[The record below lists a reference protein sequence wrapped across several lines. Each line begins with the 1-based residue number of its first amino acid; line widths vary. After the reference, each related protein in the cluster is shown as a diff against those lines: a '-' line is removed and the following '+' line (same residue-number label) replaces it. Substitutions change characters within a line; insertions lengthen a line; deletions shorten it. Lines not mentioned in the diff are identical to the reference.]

1 MEPKFLSVNLNT
13 INSVLNEKQIAK
25 VIELQNNLIKWEI
38 ENKKLLCDQETL
50 SSLST
55 DITGLLRHYCQ
66 VLYVAINPVDN
77 LPVAI
82 TVAEPHPDNRE
93 ICGLMSVCVEPMYKR
108 EGIGSQLMEIIK
120 KDLSSNGFKEIVLF
134 LDFRSP
140 EALGF
145 YTGLGF
151 QLTFANASLGI

>member
-1 MEPKFLSVNLNT
+1 MELKFLSVNLNT
-13 INSVLNEKQIAK
+13 VNHVLSEKQIAK
-25 VIELQNNLIKWEI
+25 IIELQNNLIKWEI
-38 ENKKLLCDQETL
+38 ENKKFLCDQETL
-50 SSLST
+50 SPLSI
-55 DITGLLRHYCQ
+55 DIGGLLRHESQ
-66 VLYVAINPVDN
+66 VLYVAMNPTNN

-82 TVAEPHPDNRE
+82 TVAEPHPENPL

-108 EGIGSQLMEIIK
+108 EGIGSQLMSKIK
-120 KDLSSNGFKEIVLF
+120 EDLSNNGFKEIVLF

-145 YTGLGF
+145 YTSLGF

>member
-1 MEPKFLSVNLNT
+1 MELKFLSVNLNT
-13 INSVLNEKQIAK
+13 VNQVLDEKQIAK

-38 ENKKLLCDQETL
+38 ENKKFLCDQETL
-50 SSLST
+50 SPLST
-55 DITGLLRHYCQ
+55 DIGGLLRHESQ
-66 VLYVAINPVDN
+66 VLYVAMNSINN

-82 TVAEPHPDNRE
+82 TVAEPHPENPL

-108 EGIGSQLMEIIK
+108 EGIGSQLMNKIK
-120 KDLSSNGFKEIVLF
+120 EDLSSNGFKEIVLF

-145 YTGLGF
+145 YTSLGF

>member
-1 MEPKFLSVNLNT
+1 MELKFLSVNLNT
-13 INSVLNEKQIAK
+13 IKNVLNEKQIAK

-38 ENKKLLCDQETL
+38 ENKKFLCDQETL
-50 SSLST
+50 SPLST
-55 DITGLLRHYCQ
+55 DINGLLRHESQ
-66 VLYVAINPVDN
+66 VLYLAMNPIND

-82 TVAEPHPDNRE
+82 TVAEPHPENPF

-108 EGIGSQLMEIIK
+108 EGIGSQLMGKIK
-120 KDLSSNGFKEIVLF
+120 EDLSSNGFKEIVLF

-145 YTGLGF
+145 YTSLGF

>member
-1 MEPKFLSVNLNT
+1 MELKFLSVNLNT
-13 INSVLNEKQIAK
+13 VNQVLDEKQIAK

-38 ENKKLLCDQETL
+38 ENKKFLCDQETL
-50 SSLST
+50 SPLST
-55 DITGLLRHYCQ
+55 DINGLLRHGSQ
-66 VLYVAINPVDN
+66 VLYVAINPIND

-82 TVAEPHPDNRE
+82 TVAEPHPDNPL

-108 EGIGSQLMEIIK
+108 EGIGSQLMGKIK
-120 KDLSSNGFKEIVLF
+120 EDLSINGFKEIVLF

-145 YTGLGF
+145 YTSLGF

>member
-1 MEPKFLSVNLNT
+1 MELKFLSVNLNT
-13 INSVLNEKQIAK
+13 VNQVFDEKQIAK

-38 ENKKLLCDQETL
+38 ENKKFLCDQETL
-50 SSLST
+50 SPLST
-55 DITGLLRHYCQ
+55 DITGLLRRDNQ
-66 VLYVAINPVDN
+66 VLYVAINPIND

-82 TVAEPHPDNRE
+82 TVAEPHPENPL
-93 ICGLMSVCVEPMYKR
+93 ICGLMSVYVEPMYKR
-108 EGIGSQLMEIIK
+108 EGIGSQLMGKIK
-120 KDLSSNGFKEIVLF
+120 EDLSSNGFKEIVLF

-145 YTGLGF
+145 YTSLGF

>member
-1 MEPKFLSVNLNT
+1 MELKFLSVNLNT
-13 INSVLNEKQIAK
+13 VNQVLSEKQIAK

-38 ENKKLLCDQETL
+38 ENKKFLCDQETL
-50 SSLST
+50 SPLSM
-55 DITGLLRHYCQ
+55 DINGLLRHESQ
-66 VLYVAINPVDN
+66 VLYVAMNPTNN

-82 TVAEPHPDNRE
+82 TVAEPHPENPL

-108 EGIGSQLMEIIK
+108 EGIGSQLMSKIK
-120 KDLSSNGFKEIVLF
+120 EDLSNNGFKEIVLF

-145 YTGLGF
+145 YTSLGF

>member
-1 MEPKFLSVNLNT
+1 MELKFLSVNLNT
-13 INSVLNEKQIAK
+13 VNQVLSEKQIDK

-38 ENKKLLCDQETL
+38 ENKKFLCDQETL
-50 SSLST
+50 SPLSM
-55 DITGLLRHYCQ
+55 DINGLLRHESQ
-66 VLYVAINPVDN
+66 VLYVAMNPINN
-77 LPVAI
+77 LPIAI
-82 TVAEPHPDNRE
+82 TVAEPHPENPL

-108 EGIGSQLMEIIK
+108 EGIGSQLMSKIK
-120 KDLSSNGFKEIVLF
+120 EDLSSNGFKEIVLF

-145 YTGLGF
+145 YTSLGF